1 MLDYV
6 KRKTDTCKLVA
17 RDGQLYSLVV
27 IIQNFQTQNAVI
39 DQTE

>member
-1 MLDYV
+1 MLDDV
-6 KRKTDTCKLVA
+6 KRKADTCKLVA
-17 RDGQLYSLVV
+17 RDSQLYSLVV